1 MTESLHVYEGIVTTY
16 QVVSDRVMDA
26 LAPFGI
32 TPAQFGLLRRLG
44 GGEAASLTEL
54 ASRLR
59 CTNSNITRLV
69 ENMVKAGLIE
79 KLRHPSDQR
88 IVLIRLTATGAEVR
102 SAAGAAYSR
111 AVDEFVSQLDEEERS
126 ALLALRSRWG

>member
-1 MTESLHVYEGIVTTY
+1 MTEALHVYEGIVTTF
-16 QVVSDRVMDA
+16 QVVNDRVKEA
-26 LAPFGI
+26 LAPFRI
-32 TPAQFGLLRRLG
+32 TPAQFGLLRRVG
-44 GGEAASLTEL
+44 DGEVASLTEL

-59 CTNSNITRLV
+59 CTNANITRLV

-88 IVLIRLTATGAEVR
+88 IVLVRLTASGAEVR
-102 SAAGAAYSR
+102 SAAGAAYLS
-111 AVDEFVSQLDEEERS
+111 AVDEFVSQLGAEERS

>member
-1 MTESLHVYEGIVTTY
+1 MTEALGVYEGIVTTF
-16 QVVSDRVMDA
+16 QVVSDRVRDA
-26 LAPFGI
+26 LVPFGI
-32 TPAQFGLLRRLG
+32 TPAQFGLLRRVG
-44 GGEAASLTEL
+44 DGEVPSLTEL

-59 CTNSNITRLV
+59 CTNANITRLV
-69 ENMVKAGLIE
+69 DNMVKAGLIE

-88 IVLIRLTATGAEVR
+88 VVLIRLTALGAEVR

-111 AVDEFVSQLDEEERS
+111 AVDEFVSQLGEEERS

>member
-1 MTESLHVYEGIVTTY
+1 VAEALRVYEGIVTTY
-16 QVVSDRVMDA
+16 QVVSDRVKEA

-32 TPAQFGLLRRLG
+32 TPAQFGLLRRVG
-44 GGEAASLTEL
+44 DGEVASLTEL

-59 CTNSNITRLV
+59 CTNANITRLV

-88 IVLIRLTATGAEVR
+88 VVLIRLTASGAEVR
-102 SAAGAAYSR
+102 AAAGAAYLS
-111 AVDEFVSQLDEEERS
+111 AVDEFVAQLGEQERS
-126 ALLALRSRWG
+126 ALLALRSRWD